1 VQRILTLRARG
12 QALIETAIALPVF
25 LLVMFGVVWALQTGV
40 LGERVELVARYGG
53 MVSAEINPYQ
63 QYSLYAAYSAAAGA
77 PLSASCANP
86 PPGLIQN
93 GAPLADPATQTL
105 AFWQPSQNSATS
117 STTCGKTLASGSG
130 LSAPMLLS
138 RSAITVH
145 ASSDVPATLQPFAG
159 SQQQRG
165 ATLNAFRSPD
175 MAALI
180 ACYGELQAALGR
192 SIDPNTDPSPATPTA
207 PLAGFASGGLSL
219 SSGCGG

>member
-12 QALIETAIALPVF
+12 QALIETAIALPAF

-77 PLSASCANP
+77 PLATSCSTP

-93 GAPLADPATQTL
+93 GAPLANPATPTL
-105 AFWQPSQNSATS
+105 AFWQPSQNSATA
-117 STTCGKTLASGSG
+117 STTCGRALASGSS
-130 LSAPMLLS
+130 LSAPMLLG

-145 ASSDVPATLQPFAG
+145 ASSDVPMTLQPLAG
-159 SQQQRG
+159 AQSQRG
-165 ATLNAFRSPD
+165 AVLNAFRSPD
-175 MAALI
+175 MATLI
-180 ACYGELQAALGR
+180 ACYSELQAALGR
-192 SIDPNTDPSPATPTA
+192 SIDPSTDPSPATPTA
-207 PLAGFASGGLSL
+207 PIAQFASGGLSL
-219 SSGCGG
+219 GSGCGG